1 MPLIFLKTILQL
13 LFLEVLW
20 FIHNL
25 SSHACWHR
33 VSLIHLFIDR
43 ERAENREPLLLPSIL
58 HQSSLS
64 SVFDWLRLRDSRR
77 RSGVRSQETGRSSHR
92 SRIATG
98 LIWFLCLSDSLQP
111 RSRFPFMFLKS
122 ENQTK
127 CCKISLLTSEFE
139 TNCLTER
146 CLSNDLLLR
155 LICCSRIFSDH
166 NRWSQFKL
174 SCHGIIVY
182 FCYSPIAFMLPKWL
196 KNLKPFEIN
205 SKHLKHAS
213 NNSNKVQYIVHVNFE
228 PPLILSG
235 HWISVNVLE
244 SVQSDTL

>member
-1 MPLIFLKTILQL
+1 MLADT
-13 LFLEVLW
+13 EYHW
-20 FIHNL
+20 FIYL
-25 SSHACWHR
+25 
-33 VSLIHLFIDR
+33 LT
-43 ERAENREPLLLPSIL
+43 ENREPLLLPSIL

-77 RSGVRSQETGRSSHR
+77 RSGVRSQESPAPAETEGSLR

-122 ENQTK
+122 ENLTK
-127 CCKISLLTSEFE
+127 CCQISLFTSEFE

-166 NRWSQFKL
+166 NRWSRLKL

-182 FCYSPIAFMLPKWL
+182 FCYSPIAFTLPSQM
-196 KNLKPFEIN
+196 NERI
-205 SKHLKHAS
+205 
-213 NNSNKVQYIVHVNFE
+213 
-228 PPLILSG
+228 
-235 HWISVNVLE
+235 
-244 SVQSDTL
+244 